1 MSPVRIIRKEK
12 AYITNFKKEKSDIT
26 SDPTDI
32 KGIKGILWITSWA
45 E

>member
-12 AYITNFKKEKSDIT
+12 AYIINFKKEKSAIT

-32 KGIKGILWITSWA
+32 KGIKGIL
-45 E
+45 